1 MLYSKYL
8 KLHAEYMQMQQYD
21 RKPQRSPRR
30 RGNCGGE
37 NRTKRSL
44 IVDLGIRM
52 FAFFRNLNAES
63 DF

>member
-21 RKPQRSPRR
+21 RKPQRKAWELW
-30 RGNCGGE
+30 GK
-37 NRTKRSL
+37 NRIRSL
-44 IVDLGIRM
+44 IEDLGIRM
-52 FAFFRNLNAES
+52 FAFFRNLKAES